1 MKRLHI
7 VWGMENGGAENMLAD
22 IMNTQVCT
30 DDVSL
35 LVINDMLDSSILE
48 RINKKCKFIFLRRKV
63 SPTSTP
69 FSRYRLAH
77 QEVVF

>member
-1 MKRLHI
+1 MKMLHI

-48 RINKKCKFIFLRRKV
+48 RINKKCKFTFLRRKV

-69 FSRYRLAH
+69 FSRYHLAH

>member
-1 MKRLHI
+1 MKILHI

-22 IMNTQVCT
+22 IINTQVCT

-63 SPTSTP
+63 RSKNFKSIWTI
-69 FSRYRLAH
+69 
-77 QEVVF
+77 